1 MSSSTKSRLHTFVL
15 VFARIALGYL
25 FLTQL
30 FWKMPPSFGCP
41 DDFAFTTGTVED
53 GRLHLQ
59 RTSGLCDWV
68 GIESVYAA
76 QPRPWLTVD
85 MTPVGGPKLSL
96 GLGWLAQ
103 LNGAFIDNA
112 VIPGIQFMG
121 WMIWLSEAF
130 IAVSLI
136 LGLFT
141 RLGGLVAIAI
151 SAQLMVGLAGI
162 HNPYEWEWSYNLMV
176 VLSLV
181 IFGTAPGDTFG
192 LDKFIKPRLHAAAEK
207 GNRLAGFL
215 EFFTSG

>member
-1 MSSSTKSRLHTFVL
+1 MSSSKSRLHTFVL

-68 GIESVYAA
+68 GIESAYAA

-103 LNGAFIDNA
+103 LRA
-112 VIPGIQFMG
+112 
-121 WMIWLSEAF
+121 
-130 IAVSLI
+130 
-136 LGLFT
+136 
-141 RLGGLVAIAI
+141 
-151 SAQLMVGLAGI
+151 GLAGPI
-162 HNPYEWEWSYNLMV
+162 EWGVYRQCCHPWYPVYGLDYLVIGGLYRRKPYPGVVYPAGWTGCHRDLGPIDGRPGGDSQPLRVGV
-176 VLSLV
+176 VLQSDGRP
-181 IFGTAPGDTFG
+181 ITGNIRDRARGYFWPG
-192 LDKFIKPRLHAAAEK
+192 
-207 GNRLAGFL
+207 
-215 EFFTSG
+215 